1 MDATRSQRR
10 NRIAASPRYGR
21 EGVMARRFGRNQR
34 RKMRTEVESL
44 AFALR
49 AEKHFRAKVD
59 GELREIRS
67 KLATVLRDQLAKGV
81 VPLEVEHFLSRDQH
95 NVIMHAIFDERRS
108 NLHYQHQISPSD
120 LIIKRDAEER
130 DAFGLYLGR
139 AIADRIAEAYA
150 GRNEG
155 TNPTR
160 P

>member
-1 MDATRSQRR
+1 
-10 NRIAASPRYGR
+10 
-21 EGVMARRFGRNQR
+21 MARRFGRNQR

-120 LIIKRDAEER
+120 LIIPFIPLTHLDDACDAGTTFCGGRD
-130 DAFGLYLGR
+130 LYR
-139 AIADRIAEAYA
+139 AGAQARTFLSDYREQREHFAS
-150 GRNEG
+150 
-155 TNPTR
+155 PC
-160 P
+160 